1 MRVSADSVSVWTNR
15 NGQNWVT
22 ARVKVRWWCYGS
34 FSRGWISPRTKSK
47 QYANT
52 ETDTVDSGRNLPPPR
67 YGFVSRFIFRP
78 GHSNITN
85 KNLATT
91 GPNISQEIHHAQAP
105 RQSCQVKTQNSTSY
119 YTAFATEPTAVS
131 RSNGISAIL
140 SPNTAVYH

>member
-52 ETDTVDSGRNLPPPR
+52 ETDTVDSGRNLPPPAMALLAGLFFGRVTQTSLIKTLRLLDRTFHRR
-67 YGFVSRFIFRP
+67 YTMPKPPDNR
-78 GHSNITN
+78 
-85 KNLATT
+85 
-91 GPNISQEIHHAQAP
+91 
-105 RQSCQVKTQNSTSY
+105 VKSKHK
-119 YTAFATEPTAVS
+119 TALRT
-131 RSNGISAIL
+131 ILL
-140 SPNTAVYH
+140 SPLNLLL